1 MSLMSRTSSTKGASG
16 ERSISITRDPRDWLG
31 ADVDVEAEA
40 EAEAEAKVVSALCE
54 RVNGRFGAAGR
65 LVAARGADCDEDELS
80 PVGGFLNF
88 LFGGMLR
95 LP

>member
-1 MSLMSRTSSTKGASG
+1 M
-16 ERSISITRDPRDWLG
+16 G

-40 EAEAEAKVVSALCE
+40 EAAAAAKVVSALCE
-54 RVNGRFGAAGR
+54 RVNGRFGGAGR
-65 LVAARGADCDEDELS
+65 LAGGRGAVDFDEDELS